1 MPSNITP
8 SRVYV
13 KVLTPFGFSREKF
26 PQKFLGIGS
35 HLVEGG
41 ITPIYGTAIREGTT
55 PIPDSRPAMILPH

>member
-13 KVLTPFGFSREKF
+13 KVLTPFGFSRE
-26 PQKFLGIGS
+26 KFLGIGS